1 EPGNII
7 LKEYWMQAGTVIWP
21 LALVLWLGG
30 LTVASVAADSLGD
43 LPENGLPAIAII
55 IDDLGTKRELGKR
68 IVNLPGPVA
77 CAFMPYGRYTD
88 ALARKAHTQ
97 HKEVMLH
104 LPMQAVEDAPAMLGK
119 GVLTLDMTRPR
130 FRATLARDLAA
141 VPHISGLNNHMGSL
155 LTRHP
160 GTMAWLMEALV
171 KRGDLFFVD
180 SRTTSATVAEQLA
193 LEYGIPNTARN
204 VFLDNVPTRQAVRV
218 QLQKLIAIAKR
229 EGTALGIGHPYPGTV
244 AVLAEELGKLE
255 QQGVRLLPVSRLI
268 ELQQEGKT
276 AWQASLSR

>member
-1 EPGNII
+1 
-7 LKEYWMQAGTVIWP
+7 MQAGTVIWP

>member
-1 EPGNII
+1 
-7 LKEYWMQAGTVIWP
+7 MQAGTVIWP
-21 LALVLWLGG
+21 FVFVLWLGG
-30 LTVASVAADSLGD
+30 LTATSVAADPVRASSGD
-43 LPENGLPAIAII
+43 ALPAIALI

-77 CAFMPYGRYTD
+77 CAFLPYGRYTD
-88 ALARKAHTQ
+88 SLARKAHAQ

-130 FRATLARDLAA
+130 FRTTLAHDLAA
-141 VPHISGLNNHMGSL
+141 VPYISGLNNHMGSL

-160 GTMAWLMEALV
+160 GTMAWLMEV
-171 KRGDLFFVD
+171 IVRRGDLFFVD

-193 LEYGIPNTARN
+193 LEYGVPNTRRN
-204 VFLDNVPTRQAVRV
+204 VFLDNVPTRPAVRV
-218 QLQKLIAIAKR
+218 QLQKLIAMAKR
-229 EGTALGIGHPYPGTV
+229 DGTALGIGHPYPGTV
-244 AVLAEELGKLE
+244 AVLAEELGRLE

-268 ELQQEGKT
+268 ELQQQGKT
-276 AWQASLSR
+276 SWQASLSR